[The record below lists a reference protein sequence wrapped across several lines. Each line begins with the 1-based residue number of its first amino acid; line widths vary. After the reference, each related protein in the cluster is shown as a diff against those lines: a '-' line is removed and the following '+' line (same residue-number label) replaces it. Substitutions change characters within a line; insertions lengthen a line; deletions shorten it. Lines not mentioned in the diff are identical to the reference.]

1 MGLLEC
7 AECGREISS
16 QALSCPGCGA
26 PPEAFA
32 SVEIPATS
40 VPESQLAAA
49 THTDGRSLIYD
60 VDTREF
66 ALSGVRL
73 SLADVFALDKKRL
86 LRWTRLDVRSLM
98 QQAVKRSA
106 PMADLPTD
114 PGPSVMEKVSGGLDK
129 FARAVEPLAGGNAA
143 IICPHCQSRGTV
155 RTKQVKRKKGV
166 SGGKATA
173 AVLTGGLSVLATGL
187 SRKETVTEAHCTNCR
202 NTWQF

>member
-1 MGLLEC
+1 MG
-7 AECGREISS
+7 R
-16 QALSCPGCGA
+16 
-26 PPEAFA
+26 
-32 SVEIPATS
+32 
-40 VPESQLAAA
+40 
-49 THTDGRSLIYD
+49 IYD

-73 SLADVFALDKKRL
+73 PLADVFALDKKRL

-143 IICPHCQSRGTV
+143 MICPHCQSRGTV
-155 RTKQVKRKKGV
+155 RTNQVKRKKGV

-173 AVLTGGLSVLATGL
+173 AVLTGGLSILATGL